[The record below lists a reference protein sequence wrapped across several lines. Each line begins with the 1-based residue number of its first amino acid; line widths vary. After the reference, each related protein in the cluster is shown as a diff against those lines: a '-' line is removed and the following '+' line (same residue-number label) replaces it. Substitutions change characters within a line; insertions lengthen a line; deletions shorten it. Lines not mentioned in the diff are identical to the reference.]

1 MIVAVKQIG
10 DFRMKKLLV
19 ILALLC
25 LSACVPPQGTP
36 GYSLAGPSGN
46 AAPAQ
51 RTIPPVES
59 GSGTSE

>member
-1 MIVAVKQIG
+1 
-10 DFRMKKLLV
+10 MKKLLV

-46 AAPAQ
+46 STSYNRPAQ
-51 RTIPPVES
+51 QTEGG
-59 GSGTSE
+59 GSNE